1 MFLGVLAHDHAAV
14 VVEHLYTRLVDAF
27 PLKRRR
33 LSKHFLSEETS
44 TTHSQIA
51 SLSQACSAL
60 AYACLYSNAVLR
72 CAFQA
77 WGARVPVVAVFQ
89 GSWLHNLRLSIAPSS
104 FMLAGV
110 CGASAVAIVPSLT
123 DEAERASPGQLHVS
137 IKKVLAK
144 EVSKRR
150 TSAASSPC
158 DSGGGAV
165 RYS

>member
-1 MFLGVLAHDHAAV
+1 MTTLLLWSSTCTLAWLMPSHLSVVVLASTSS
-14 VVEHLYTRLVDAF
+14 LRRPRL
-27 PLKRRR
+27 RTRR
-33 LSKHFLSEETS
+33 LPRSVRHALRWRM
-44 TTHSQIA
+44 
-51 SLSQACSAL
+51 LAC
-60 AYACLYSNAVLR
+60 SNAVLR